1 MNQQPIEAG
10 LIYCNDRIRVR
21 FYTVSWYTYRVRRL
35 LNKYDKNLYH
45 SIWLWQAHAAAEEKK
60 PHDEYDKALLAE
72 LERGEI
78 VGPKDVP
85 ADVIPMNSQVRFKDE
100 HSDDWE
106 YWLVFPEDAD
116 LAKQKISILSPVGCA
131 LIGCQKGDKI
141 TLPTRSGRKELTV
154 EEVIHQPE
162 REGNFEL

>member
-1 MNQQPIEAG
+1 M
-10 LIYCNDRIRVR
+10 
-21 FYTVSWYTYRVRRL
+21 
-35 LNKYDKNLYH
+35 
-45 SIWLWQAHAAAEEKK
+45 
-60 PHDEYDKALLAE
+60 LAE

-78 VGPKDVP
+78 VEPKDVP
-85 ADVIPMNSQVRFKDE
+85 ADVITMNSQVRFKDE